1 MKLPLA
7 VTLLGYL
14 GLIPFFAGPAWVAL
28 SPETVPPQLDQFW
41 VSWCSLLAAFLAGTL
56 WGFALP
62 ALQGPAGVFAT
73 ILASALMLLSW
84 LSTLLPADAH
94 LWALGVNY
102 LLLLAVEVWRERTL
116 DTLPGYF
123 RLRATLT
130 VGAMLAIAWRF
141 VLVN

>member
-1 MKLPLA
+1 MRLPLA

-14 GLIPFFAGPAWVAL
+14 GLIPFFTGPAWIVF
-28 SPETVPPQLDQFW
+28 SPETVPPRLDALW
-41 VSWCSLLAAFLAGTL
+41 ITWCTLLAAFLAGTL

-62 ALQGPAGVFAT
+62 ALQGPAGVAAT
-73 ILASALMLLSW
+73 LLASALMLFTW
-84 LSTLLPADAH
+84 LSTLLPTDAH

-102 LLLLAVEVWRERTL
+102 LLLLAVEIWRERTL

-130 VGAMLAIAWRF
+130 VGATIAIGWRYT
-141 VLVN
+141 LI